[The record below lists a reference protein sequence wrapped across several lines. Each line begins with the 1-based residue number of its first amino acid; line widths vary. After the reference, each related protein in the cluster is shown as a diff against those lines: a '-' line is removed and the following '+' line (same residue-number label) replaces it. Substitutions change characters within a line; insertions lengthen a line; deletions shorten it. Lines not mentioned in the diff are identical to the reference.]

1 MQNKYTNE
9 TRGKTTGPV
18 NIDFVIHTPDTIL
31 SQCQCMDLGNSKMAS
46 AGGSKPKE
54 NTQKNLVSKEMLFS
68 RPQEP
73 K

>member
-1 MQNKYTNE
+1 
-9 TRGKTTGPV
+9 
-18 NIDFVIHTPDTIL
+18 
-31 SQCQCMDLGNSKMAS
+31 MDLGNSKMVS